1 MPKPEIIYDYPY
13 YFKDNNSEQNII
25 FCHGFN
31 SKYTALE
38 LFANQHSKFNFY
50 ALQFPGSNLTKP
62 IEDHKVSIKEYSR
75 LLIEFI
81 IKNNIKNVILIGK
94 SMGAA
99 TAVLA
104 YKTRPELISKLV
116 LITPI
121 NKSQLEL
128 DVWKQKKYLPTNF
141 DEYLHNFVP
150 LIYYE
155 YKLLQKDKDWIFKAS
170 AKFDPKYYN
179 NEWVK
184 ELDNQLTDL
193 KIHNEIEQAY
203 LSVKIP
209 TLIILA
215 DKDRL
220 IDCELSKQYFHK
232 HMPKA
237 RIEIITNSAHMV
249 YKEKSDVL
257 NSLIEHFLNELN

>member
-1 MPKPEIIYDYPY
+1 MSKSKIVYDYSY

-31 SKYTALE
+31 SKHTALE
-38 LFANQHSKFNFY
+38 LFSSQHQKFNYY

-62 IEDHKVSIKEYSR
+62 VKNHKISVIYYAK
-75 LLIEFI
+75 LLIDFI
-81 IKNNIKNVILIGK
+81 NKNNIKNITLIGK

-104 YKTRPELISKLV
+104 YKTRPELFEKLI

-121 NKSQLEL
+121 NKTQLNL
-128 DVWKQKKYLPTNF
+128 DVWKDKKYLSSNF
-141 DEYLHNFVP
+141 DEYLNNFVP
-150 LIYYE
+150 LIYYNWE
-155 YKLLQKDKDWIFKAS
+155 SLQNDSNWVS
-170 AKFDPKYYN
+170 AAKSKFNTNYYN

-184 ELDNQLTDL
+184 TLDKELTST

-209 TLIILA
+209 TLIVLA
-215 DKDRL
+215 DSDKL
-220 IDCELSKQYFHK
+220 IDCQTSQIYFD
-232 HMPKA
+232 
-237 RIEIITNSAHMV
+237 EIISIAKIEVIKDSAHMV
-249 YKEKSDVL
+249 YKEKSYLL
-257 NSLIEHFLNELN
+257 NSIIEKFISE